1 MNKVLMTLAA
11 GAVALSAQAAM
22 AQEMT
27 LAGAQALLSE
37 IPGAM
42 DCKEPSAPVIPS
54 GATTPEPQMLS
65 AIDAFKQFDTSSND
79 FRNCLDAAALNMG
92 DALTDQHNQAITLVY
107 DANAS
112 KVEALGAQVNEEI
125 RAFNEANPG

>member
-1 MNKVLMTLAA
+1 MNKILMSLAA
-11 GAVALSAQAAM
+11 GALALSSQAAM

-27 LAGAQALLSE
+27 LAGARALLSE
-37 IPGAM
+37 VPGAM
-42 DCKEPSAPVIPS
+42 DCNEPSAPVIPS

-65 AIDAFKQFDTSSND
+65 AIDAFKQYDAASNEY
-79 FRNCLDAAALNMG
+79 RNCLDAAALNMG
-92 DALTDQHNQAITLVY
+92 AAKTDQHDQAITLVY